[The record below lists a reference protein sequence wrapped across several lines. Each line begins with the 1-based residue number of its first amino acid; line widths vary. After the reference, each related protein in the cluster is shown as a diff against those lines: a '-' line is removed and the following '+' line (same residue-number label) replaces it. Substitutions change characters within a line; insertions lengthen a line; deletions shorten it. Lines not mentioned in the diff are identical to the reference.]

1 MHSDGSEGLVD
12 GVLFMFRLLVAM
24 VPLQTCVALR
34 NNLVTRSI
42 PVARRKL
49 VTRQT
54 SQEVRI
60 VNETFALC
68 VEPINTTRSELV
80 VVVQ

>member
-24 VPLQTCVALR
+24 VPLQTSVALR

-42 PVARRKL
+42 PVARCKL
-49 VTRQT
+49 VTRQS
-54 SQEVRI
+54 SQEVGI
-60 VNETFALC
+60 INKTFSLS
-68 VEPINTTRSELV
+68 VEPINRTRSELV